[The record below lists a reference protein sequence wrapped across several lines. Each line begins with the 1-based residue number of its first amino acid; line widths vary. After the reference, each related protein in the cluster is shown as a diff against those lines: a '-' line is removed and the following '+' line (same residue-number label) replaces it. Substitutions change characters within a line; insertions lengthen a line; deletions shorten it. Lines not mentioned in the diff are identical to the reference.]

1 MLKNTAKFVSVVTH
15 PLILLN
21 LGLFSILKFHP
32 YYYSKFYEE
41 QFYTLSIYIAINTLL
56 MPLLSMYL
64 LKRFNLI
71 SNYILSNAKQRM
83 VPYAAIMLLLSY
95 TAFQLYKNDFSGLPV
110 QFLIGTILCIAINIL
125 VNFKWTISSH
135 AIGCGGLVALYFY
148 LTMNSHLNVFTLF
161 LVSLLLVSGATGWA
175 RLTLNAHTPSQLYVG
190 YATGFATCYITL
202 LF

>member
-1 MLKNTAKFVSVVTH
+1 MLRNTAKFVSVVTH

-32 YYYSKFYEE
+32 YYFSKFYEE

-83 VPYAAIMLLLSY
+83 VPYSVIMLLLTY
-95 TAFQLYKNDFSGLPV
+95 TAYQLYQNDFSGLPV
-110 QFLIGTILCIAINIL
+110 RFLIGTILCIAINIL
-125 VNFKWTISSH
+125 INYKWTISSH
-135 AIGCGGLVALYFY
+135 AIGCGGLIALYFY
-148 LTMNSHLNVFTLF
+148 LTMNSHLNVFTMF

-175 RLTLNAHTPSQLYVG
+175 RLKLNAHTPSQLYVG
-190 YATGFATCYITL
+190 YGTGFATCYVTL

>member
-83 VPYAAIMLLLSY
+83 VPYAVIMLLLSY
-95 TAFQLYKNDFSGLPV
+95 TAFQLHKNDFSGLPV

-190 YATGFATCYITL
+190 YVTGFVTCYITL

>member
-1 MLKNTAKFVSVVTH
+1 MLKNTAKIVSVLTH

-32 YYYSKFYEE
+32 YYFSKFYDE

-83 VPYAAIMLLLSY
+83 VPYTVIMLLLSY
-95 TAFQLYKNDFSGLPV
+95 TAYQLYQNDFSGLPV
-110 QFLIGTILCIAINIL
+110 SFLIGTILSIAINIL
-125 VNFKWTISSH
+125 VNYKWTISSH

-161 LVSLLLVSGATGWA
+161 LVSLLLVSGFTGWA
-175 RLTLNAHTPSQLYVG
+175 RLKLNAHTPSQLYVG
-190 YATGFATCYITL
+190 YATGFVTCYVTL

>member
-41 QFYTLSIYIAINTLL
+41 QFYTLSIYIAVNTLL

-83 VPYAAIMLLLSY
+83 VPYAVIMLLLSY

-175 RLTLNAHTPSQLYVG
+175 RLALNAHTPSQLYVG

>member
-1 MLKNTAKFVSVVTH
+1 MLKNTAKIVSVLTH

-32 YYYSKFYEE
+32 YYFSKFYDE

-83 VPYAAIMLLLSY
+83 VPYTVIMLLLSY
-95 TAFQLYKNDFSGLPV
+95 TAYQLYQNDFSGLPV
-110 QFLIGTILCIAINIL
+110 SFLIGTILCIAINIL
-125 VNFKWTISSH
+125 VNYKWTISSH

-161 LVSLLLVSGATGWA
+161 LVSLLLVSGFTGWA
-175 RLTLNAHTPSQLYVG
+175 RLKLNAHTPAQLYIG
-190 YATGFATCYITL
+190 YATGFVTCYVTL

>member
-1 MLKNTAKFVSVVTH
+1 MLKNTAKIVSVLTH

-32 YYYSKFYEE
+32 YYFSKFYDE

-83 VPYAAIMLLLSY
+83 VPYTVIMLLLSY
-95 TAFQLYKNDFSGLPV
+95 TAYQLYQNDFSGLPV
-110 QFLIGTILCIAINIL
+110 SFLIGTILCIAINIL
-125 VNFKWTISSH
+125 VNYKWTISSH

-148 LTMNSHLNVFTLF
+148 LTMNSHLNVFMLF
-161 LVSLLLVSGATGWA
+161 LVSLLLVSGFTGWA
-175 RLTLNAHTPSQLYVG
+175 RLKLNAHTTAQLYIG
-190 YATGFATCYITL
+190 YATGFVTCYVTL